1 LEWLAQLVQP
11 VPRVHEVHKVQ
22 VAAQVRQGLQ
32 VRPERQLLLSPW
44 LLAIPIAV
52 LEE

>member
-11 VPRVHEVHKVQ
+11 VHEVHKVQ
-22 VAAQVRQGLQ
+22 VVAQVRQGLQ
-32 VRPERQLLLSPW
+32 VRPARQLLLSPW